1 MRKRRPTRSVKVE
14 PQYSSVMREP
24 CPDKRQPAAAMDR
37 KTDGVHARYLELETE
52 TLHRTIKKLPSIP
65 E

>member
-1 MRKRRPTRSVKVE
+1 
-14 PQYSSVMREP
+14 MREP